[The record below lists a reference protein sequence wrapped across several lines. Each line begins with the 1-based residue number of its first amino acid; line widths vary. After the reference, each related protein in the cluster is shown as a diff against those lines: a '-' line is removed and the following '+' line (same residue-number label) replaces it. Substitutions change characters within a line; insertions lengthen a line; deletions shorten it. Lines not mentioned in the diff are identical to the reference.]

1 MSPLMSPI
9 YFVKIARDKHTSEAY
24 LELSQTSDIE
34 PFKAIA
40 SSFKSFLI
48 FAKSSSLDIWQS
60 PEYVSVSIQIFK
72 CFIM

>member
-34 PFKAIA
+34 LFKAIA

-48 FAKSSSLDIWQS
+48 LAKSSSLDI
-60 PEYVSVSIQIFK
+60 
-72 CFIM
+72 